1 MTATAFHGDRL
12 GRAGRLVV
20 WAGAAAFATTAYGFG
35 IGWLMQRPVDAAG
48 ADETLPA
55 IMIELAAEPV
65 AVETDDNVASV
76 SETDSEEIKS
86 EETQPLPEPVVEEK
100 IEPKPV
106 AEVPELAQV
115 AEEEPEEP
123 PPVEQATRE
132 LPSEVLPQPEEDP
145 VVEQVTNVLDN
156 VAIPLPLSRPEIRK
170 VSERPPEKVA
180 EKKKPKKKR
189 TASAPASKVA
199 VKAKA
204 KVRNSD
210 GNAARVASEGKASSA
225 SSAKW
230 KSRVMVHLQR
240 HKRYPASARRE
251 KAEGNAQ
258 VRFRIDDRGNVLS
271 VSLSRSSGF
280 AELDRA
286 AIAMVRNSSPVPAPP
301 PGVNKTIVAPVY
313 FTLQ

>member
-1 MTATAFHGDRL
+1 MTTIASHGDRL
-12 GRAGRLVV
+12 GTAGRLVV
-20 WAGAAAFATTAYGFG
+20 WAGAAALVTTAYGFG
-35 IGWLMQRPVDAAG
+35 IGWLMQKPVDADG

-76 SETDSEEIKS
+76 SETDSAEVKS
-86 EETQPLPEPVVEEK
+86 EEAQPLPEPVIEEK

-106 AEVPELAQV
+106 EEVPEPVLV

-123 PPVEQATRE
+123 PPVEQATRA
-132 LPSEVLPQPEEDP
+132 LPPEVLPQPEEDP
-145 VVEQVTNVLDN
+145 IVEQVTNVLDN
-156 VAIPLPLSRPEIRK
+156 VAIPLPVSRPEIRE
-170 VSERPPEKVA
+170 VSEKAPKKVA

-204 KVRNSD
+204 KVRKSD
-210 GNAARVASEGKASSA
+210 NNAAKVASEGKANSA

-230 KSRVMVHLQR
+230 KSRVMAHLQR

-301 PGVNKTIVAPVY
+301 SGVNKTIVAPVY